1 MFRYVY
7 TFSSFQISILTT
19 VQGSSVADVYLK
31 TPGWR
36 VRGVTRN
43 PSSAA
48 AKEWEAKGVEIV
60 PGDLNNTESLAE
72 AFQGADA
79 IFGVTDFWTIFKD
92 PASQTKKKADQNI
105 LQYCFEVER
114 QQGINLA
121 DAAATV
127 PNLSRFVLSSMA
139 DANKWSKGKFNE
151 LYHMDSKAQAADYA
165 KSLPALKSKFSQVQA
180 PIYYNLLWEWGLPT
194 TPKRVNHAF
203 ISLSISSLEGLTC
216 ELQQA
221 DGTYRIQ
228 GVGPADAPIP
238 FGDVRKDFGYLVKAA
253 VEGEPDLNIFAVG
266 EELSWNQYL
275 KTWCESQNVPFGGYD
290 EVAYDDFTVIL
301 PGGLGHEFGQNVLF
315 AIEFGYDGSDPSV
328 TRPDAVSC
336 TPVSFPPLINE
347 TNTS

>member
-1 MFRYVY
+1 MSKLIAI
-7 TFSSFQISILTT
+7 TGITG

-79 IFGVTDFWTIFKD
+79 IFGVTDFWTSFKD

-194 TPKRVNHAF
+194 TPKR
-203 ISLSISSLEGLTC
+203 
-216 ELQQA
+216 QA

-328 TRPDAVSC
+328 TRPDAYGIKMTTFKEYCEVTDFSAI
-336 TPVSFPPLINE
+336 L
-347 TNTS
+347 